1 MPAGDPDPDLPY
13 LQAANAPSLLN
24 TPLDPDPDTAYL
36 QALGAQ
42 GGGGIDWAK
51 AAKLLGS
58 SIGGGGRGAGAPT
71 GSGRMLPAQMPLT
84 SLNRPLPQ
92 APAASADSQNQ
103 QALIA
108 YLSDAIRR
116 AQAANALTNQ
126 PQT

>member
-1 MPAGDPDPDLPY
+1 M
-13 LQAANAPSLLN
+13 ANLLN
-24 TPLDPDPDTAYL
+24 TPLDPDPDPSYL
-36 QALGAQ
+36 AGA
-42 GGGGIDWAK
+42 GGGIDWAK
-51 AAKLLGS
+51 AAQLLGK
-58 SIGGGGRGAGAPT
+58 SIGGGGGAGAPA
-71 GSGRMLPAQMPLT
+71 GSGRMPPAQMPLT

-108 YLSDAIRR
+108 YLSEAIRR

>member
-1 MPAGDPDPDLPY
+1 MPG
-13 LQAANAPSLLN
+13 NLLN

-36 QALGAQ
+36 QGAGV
-42 GGGGIDWAK
+42 GGGDGIDWAK
-51 AAKLLGS
+51 AAKLLGN
-58 SIGGGGRGAGAPT
+58 IGGGGAGAPA
-71 GSGRMLPAQMPLT
+71 GSGRMMLPAQMPLT

-126 PQT
+126 PQS